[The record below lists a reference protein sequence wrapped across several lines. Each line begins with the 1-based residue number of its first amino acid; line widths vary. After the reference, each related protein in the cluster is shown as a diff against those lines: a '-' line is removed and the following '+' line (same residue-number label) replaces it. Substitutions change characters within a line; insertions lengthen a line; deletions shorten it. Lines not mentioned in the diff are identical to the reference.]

1 MASTETFSGNEEDSV
16 STTALVLY
24 LPQAAELL
32 NMPEA
37 RLYELTRSRASARM
51 DHPIPFFRIGRRVAF
66 TRAALEAWVMKLQNA
81 GAR

>member
-1 MASTETFSGNEEDSV
+1 VPM
-16 STTALVLY
+16 TALVLY

-32 NMPEA
+32 GMSPA
-37 RLYELTRSRASARM
+37 RLYELTRGRAQARQ

-66 TRAALEAWVMKLQNA
+66 TRASLEAWIVKLQG